1 MGRSMRRRQ
10 FLSLVG
16 AGALWPVAVRAQ
28 LSPVVIGILQI
39 GASEAYPLAGFR
51 RGLEEAG
58 YVEGRNLTIEYRFAN
73 DDPDRLP
80 KLAQD
85 LVHRQVRAIVAIGSP
100 IPVRA
105 AMAATNIIPII
116 FGFGSNPVQLN
127 IVTSLNRPG
136 GNVTGMTSQ
145 SSELVGKQLG
155 ILRDVVPQ
163 ATSFGMLIHATN
175 PSQRIIAKA
184 AEAAAEK
191 LASGIEIVTVENSD
205 EVETRLAQLAG
216 TKGIKGVVVSN
227 DPLFIADRTR
237 LIDIFAQNRLPAIY
251 PFRAQTEA
259 GGLMSYGPD
268 LADRD
273 REVGH
278 YVARVLN
285 GEQPAELPVLQA
297 TKFEFI
303 LNVKTAKALGL
314 TFSSGLLSIADE
326 VLE

>member
-1 MGRSMRRRQ
+1 
-10 FLSLVG
+10 LSF
-16 AGALWPVAVRAQ
+16 Q
-28 LSPVVIGILQI
+28 
-39 GASEAYPLAGFR
+39 
-51 RGLEEAG
+51 
-58 YVEGRNLTIEYRFAN
+58 
-73 DDPDRLP
+73 
-80 KLAQD
+80 
-85 LVHRQVRAIVAIGSP
+85 
-100 IPVRA
+100 
-105 AMAATNIIPII
+105 
-116 FGFGSNPVQLN
+116 
-127 IVTSLNRPG
+127 
-136 GNVTGMTSQ
+136 
-145 SSELVGKQLG
+145 
-155 ILRDVVPQ
+155 
-163 ATSFGMLIHATN
+163 
-175 PSQRIIAKA
+175 
-184 AEAAAEK
+184 
-191 LASGIEIVTVENSD
+191 
-205 EVETRLAQLAG
+205 
-216 TKGIKGVVVSN
+216 N

-326 VLE
+326 MLE

>member
-1 MGRSMRRRQ
+1 MRRRE
-10 FLSLVG
+10 FLSLLS
-16 AGALWPVAVRAQ
+16 ATAMWPVAARAQ
-28 LSPVVIGILQI
+28 QSSVVIGILQI
-39 GASEAYPLAGFR
+39 GAPEAYPLAGFR

-58 YVEGRNLTIEYRFAN
+58 YVEGRNLTVEYRFAN
-73 DDPDRLP
+73 DDSDRLP
-80 KLAQD
+80 KLAED
-85 LVHRQVRAIVAIGSP
+85 LVHRQVRAIVVIGSP

-145 SSELVGKQLG
+145 SAELVGKQLG
-155 ILRDVVPQ
+155 ILHDVVPQ
-163 ATSFGMLIHATN
+163 ATSFGLLIHSSN
-175 PSQRIIAKA
+175 LSQRILAKA
-184 AEAAAEK
+184 AEAAAAK
-191 LASGIEIVTVENSD
+191 LGSGVEIVTVENSD
-205 EVETRLAQLAG
+205 EVETRLARLASAN
-216 TKGIKGVVVSN
+216 GIQGVVVSN
-227 DPLFIADRTR
+227 DPLFIADRNR
-237 LIDIFAQNRLPAIY
+237 LIDTIAQNKLPAIY
-251 PFRAQTEA
+251 PFRTQTEA

-285 GEQPAELPVLQA
+285 GEKPAELPVLQSA
-297 TKFEFI
+297 KFEFI
-303 LNVKTAKALGL
+303 LNVKTAKELGL